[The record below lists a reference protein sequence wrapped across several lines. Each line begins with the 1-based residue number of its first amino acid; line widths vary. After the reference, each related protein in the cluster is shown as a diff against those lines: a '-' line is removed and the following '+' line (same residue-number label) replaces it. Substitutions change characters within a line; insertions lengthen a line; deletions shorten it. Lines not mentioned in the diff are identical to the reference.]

1 MRSRGCPTTRSPP
14 PDSGTSHSF
23 TDVTDASQ
31 NDAISWMSHN
41 EITTGKSPTT
51 FAPDETLTRAEAAT
65 FLHRLEGE
73 PAAPA
78 HSFVDVVKGWQQ
90 DSVSWMAD
98 TGITTGKSPTTFAPE
113 DTLNRAELVTF
124 LYRYQDE
131 PDVTLNTS
139 TPHCDPSPPSDAFG
153 AGDTILGFPSGSGVL
168 SGNFRNGV
176 QVSASGGMV
185 TITMSNGGTA
195 EYSHATYTCTSPG
208 GCTIVN
214 GRVTKGTVNAT
225 TAEPTP
231 DLVVGSPT
239 VDASAPVVGERFT
252 LSATVRNLGNGR
264 SAFTT
269 LRYYQ
274 SDNATITTADTEVDT
289 DSVSGLDA
297 QESGAESTSVTAPSS
312 PGTYYYGA
320 CVDSVSDESDTTN
333 NCSTAVTVTVGAAP
347 QDQQPPDSQFSAV
360 TAGWYH
366 SCGLRTDNTIQCWG
380 RNHVG
385 QTGSPDGQFSAVTA
399 GWTHSCGLRTDN
411 TIACWGDNDDG
422 QTNAPDGQFR
432 AVTAGTEHS
441 CGLRTDNTITCW
453 GDNFHGEVDAPAGQF
468 RAVTVGSYYS
478 CGLRTNDTITCWGDN
493 DDGQTS
499 APDGQFSAVTAGAG
513 HSCGLR
519 TDNTIACWGN
529 NHFGQT
535 DAPSGQFSAVTAGGA
550 LSCGLRTDNTIQCWG
565 GNTRGQTDAPS
576 RQFRAVTAG
585 VGHSCGLRTDG
596 NIQCWGDNYHR
607 QTVAPASPFRAV
619 TVGVNHS
626 CGLHTVGTIQC
637 WGNDDDGQTDAPD
650 GQFRAVAAGSY
661 HSCGLRTD
669 NTITCWGHNDD
680 GQTSAP
686 DGQFSAVTA
695 GAGHSCGL
703 RTDNTIA
710 CWGNNHFGQ
719 TDAPDGQYRAIT
731 VGKNH
736 SCGLRTDNTI
746 ACWGYNLSRQTDAP
760 DGQFRAVTAGWY
772 HSCGLRTDN
781 TIQCW
786 GMNHVGQTGAPDGQF
801 SAVTAGWYHSCGLR
815 TDNTIACWGN
825 NHFGQTGAPDGQF
838 SAVTAGWYH
847 SCGLR
852 TDNTIACW
860 NALGLTDAPDG
871 QFRAI
876 TVGSYLS
883 SDHSCGLRTDNTIAC
898 WGENHVGQTDAPIT
912 ITEPPSAPAPNLVVD
927 IPTVDVSAL
936 APGARFTLSAMVR
949 NLGDGRSASTTLRYY
964 QSVDA
969 TITTGDTAVGTD
981 SVSGLD
987 AQESGAESTSVTAPS
1002 SPGTYYYG
1010 ACVDSVSDESDTTNN
1025 CSTAVTVTVTV
1036 DTLAGGFKTV
1046 SAGYRHSCGIRSDG
1060 TAVCWGSILDDT
1072 PAGGFKTVSVGVNH
1086 SCGIR
1091 SDGTAVCWGDNTA
1104 GQADAPAGGFKTV
1117 SVGVNHSCGI
1127 RSDGTAVCWGYN
1139 GSGQADAPAGGF
1151 KTVSVGVNHSCGI
1164 RSDGTAVCWGDNTAG
1179 QADAPAGGFKTVSA
1193 GGYHSCGIRSDGTA
1207 VCWGYNWDG
1216 QAEAP
1221 AGGFKTV
1228 SAGVNHSC
1236 GIRSDGTAVCWG
1248 DNWDGQADAPAG
1260 GFKTVSAGVNHSC
1273 GIRSDGTAV
1282 CWGDN
1287 EYGQTGAQ
1295 ADVPAAPVVETRA
1308 GTSTELEVQF
1318 EDFIGVG
1325 ETRAYDFAVR
1335 AIPGGSWVEACNTF
1349 SNTSGQAATATI
1361 TQGFTGL
1368 EPGTTYAVRYRYRNS
1383 SRCGAG
1389 SPGEWSPI
1397 AQGTTNDGAA
1407 PAPDLVVDTPTVD
1420 TSAPVAGDGF
1430 TLSAVVRNQGD
1441 GRSAFTTLRYYQ
1453 SVDTMIT
1460 TGDTGVGTDFVSLLD
1475 ALESGV
1481 ESIRVTAPSEP
1492 GTYYFGACVD
1502 SVSDESDTT
1511 NNCSTAVTVTVG
1523 AAPAPDLVV
1532 DTPTVDVSAPA
1543 PRARFTLSATVRN
1556 QGNAL
1561 SASTTLRYYRSTDA
1575 AITTGDTEVGTDSVS
1590 DFWLHSSGISAEE
1603 ISLFAPSSLGV
1614 YYYGACVDSVSDES
1628 NSENNCSPAVTVKVV
1643 AVPAPDLIVST
1654 FTVDNSSPL
1663 TGTWFILS
1671 ATMRNEGNAPSAST
1685 WLRYYRSTDVTIT
1698 TGDTQIG
1705 GTYSVSRLDAQES
1718 EAESLSLAAPS
1729 TPGTYYFGACV
1740 DSVSDE
1746 SDATN
1751 NCSSAVVV
1759 AVGAAPVPDLVVDTP
1774 TVDTSAPVA
1783 GGRFTLTATVRNQ
1796 GSGSSA
1802 SAWLRFGR
1810 STDPTI
1816 TATQVGTTSSVPE
1829 LGAQESRT
1837 ESISLTAPSTPGTY
1851 YYKACVDP
1859 VSDESDTTNNCSDT
1873 VTVTV
1878 GAAPAPD
1885 LVVDIPTASESAPAV
1900 GTSFTMSATV
1910 RNQGDAPSAS
1920 TTLRYYASIDPYVYP
1935 ELPPTT
1941 FLQVPFHTEHVGDLA
1956 PSGSS
1961 THSISVRTWGYG
1973 TTRYYRACVGS
1984 VTDEDKTANNCSAP
1998 VAVYVTGTPDLVV
2011 DAPTVSDDSPIA
2023 AGTPFSLSTT
2033 VRNRGNGH
2041 VSAATVFY
2049 YRSTDST
2056 ISSRDQQV
2064 ASARVGDV
2072 GPYLTSPVSATLTAP
2087 AAPGIYYYGACV
2099 GLVEG
2104 ETSTTNNC
2112 STPVTVTIVPAPGPD
2127 LVVDTPTI
2135 GGIEP
2140 ALGAFFTLYATVRNQ
2155 GADPSTSATLL
2166 FYRSTDSTITTS
2178 DERIGGGSSIRGL
2191 SPAETVFLSDSSGA
2205 PSTSG
2210 TYYYGAC
2217 VVSSRDESNTTNN
2230 CSPALTIV
2238 LGQPDLA
2245 VDTPLVDLGSVDGGR
2260 DFGLTIVVR
2269 NQGTG
2274 SSPTTT
2280 LRYYLSTDSTI
2291 TTGDTELYTDR
2302 FRSVGSSDSRR
2313 VLSLQQVPS
2322 TAGTY
2327 YYGVCLAS
2335 VPEELSTTNNC
2346 SAVVQVT
2353 VEPADLVILM
2363 PTLITFR
2370 HRPPDEFELRVSVLN
2385 RGNLPSVSTTL
2396 RYYRSSDATITSA
2409 DTPVGTDSVG
2419 NLSPH
2424 RSSLQGVGLTEPSA
2438 AGTYYYGAC
2447 VDAIGNESTT
2457 NNCSEAV
2464 MVTVGAVQPPALTLR
2479 LTECFVF
2486 QNQHFVMFK
2495 VTAHVSVSSLVV
2507 KTYQVEGRNN
2517 TKHLMAT
2524 INVGNLAAG
2533 NSYTKL
2539 TSRYFPANLRRNLP
2553 NCTADLAWD
2562 NGTATPNFGLATT
2575 EVPDLPPPDPTDTPV
2590 PPADR
2595 PPTLSQTYNL
2605 FTSLHGTSY
2614 REYSDCGVSGRPPCP
2629 GTDHIG
2635 WWSSLPADLQ
2645 RCAFQSCDFD

>member
-1 MRSRGCPTTRSPP
+1 MSGSCLCRDFSSMVGLSRVWLSLGLVVSLTAALLMGLPSPAGAIAGYGDVGEGAWYTDAVQWSVDNGIADIAGTCFAPETPVSRGETAVWIHNMEGR
-14 PDSGTSHSF
+14 PDAGVRHSF

-31 NDAISWMSHN
+31 NDAISWMSN
-41 EITTGKSPTT
+41 TGITTGKSPTT
-51 FAPDETLTRAEAAT
+51 FAPDDTLNRAEAAT
-65 FLHRLEGE
+65 FLHRLEGK

-98 TGITTGKSPTTFAPE
+98 TGITTGTSPTTFTPE
-113 DTLNRAELVTF
+113 GTLTRAHLVTF
-124 LYRYQDE
+124 LYRYKEE
-131 PDVTLNTS
+131 PEVTLNTS
-139 TPHCDPSPPSDAFG
+139 TPTCDPSPPSDAFG
-153 AGDTILGFPSGSGVL
+153 AGDTIPGFPSGSGAL

-176 QVSASGGMV
+176 GVSASGGMV

-231 DLVVGSPT
+231 DLAEPTPDLVVGSPT
-239 VDASAPVVGERFT
+239 VDASAPVVGEIFT
-252 LSATVRNLGNGR
+252 LSAMVRNLGDGR
-264 SAFTT
+264 SASTT

-274 SDNATITTADTEVDT
+274 STDATITTGDTAVGT
-289 DSVSGLDA
+289 DYVFGLDA
-297 QESGAESTSVTAPSS
+297 QETGDESTRVTAPSS

-333 NCSTAVTVTVGAAP
+333 NCS
-347 QDQQPPDSQFSAV
+347 
-360 TAGWYH
+360 
-366 SCGLRTDNTIQCWG
+366 
-380 RNHVG
+380 
-385 QTGSPDGQFSAVTA
+385 
-399 GWTHSCGLRTDN
+399 
-411 TIACWGDNDDG
+411 
-422 QTNAPDGQFR
+422 NA
-432 AVTAGTEHS
+432 
-441 CGLRTDNTITCW
+441 
-453 GDNFHGEVDAPAGQF
+453 
-468 RAVTVGSYYS
+468 
-478 CGLRTNDTITCWGDN
+478 
-493 DDGQTS
+493 
-499 APDGQFSAVTAGAG
+499 
-513 HSCGLR
+513 
-519 TDNTIACWGN
+519 
-529 NHFGQT
+529 
-535 DAPSGQFSAVTAGGA
+535 
-550 LSCGLRTDNTIQCWG
+550 
-565 GNTRGQTDAPS
+565 
-576 RQFRAVTAG
+576 
-585 VGHSCGLRTDG
+585 
-596 NIQCWGDNYHR
+596 
-607 QTVAPASPFRAV
+607 
-619 TVGVNHS
+619 
-626 CGLHTVGTIQC
+626 
-637 WGNDDDGQTDAPD
+637 
-650 GQFRAVAAGSY
+650 
-661 HSCGLRTD
+661 
-669 NTITCWGHNDD
+669 
-680 GQTSAP
+680 
-686 DGQFSAVTA
+686 
-695 GAGHSCGL
+695 
-703 RTDNTIA
+703 
-710 CWGNNHFGQ
+710 
-719 TDAPDGQYRAIT
+719 
-731 VGKNH
+731 
-736 SCGLRTDNTI
+736 
-746 ACWGYNLSRQTDAP
+746 
-760 DGQFRAVTAGWY
+760 
-772 HSCGLRTDN
+772 
-781 TIQCW
+781 
-786 GMNHVGQTGAPDGQF
+786 
-801 SAVTAGWYHSCGLR
+801 
-815 TDNTIACWGN
+815 
-825 NHFGQTGAPDGQF
+825 
-838 SAVTAGWYH
+838 
-847 SCGLR
+847 
-852 TDNTIACW
+852 
-860 NALGLTDAPDG
+860 
-871 QFRAI
+871 
-876 TVGSYLS
+876 
-883 SDHSCGLRTDNTIAC
+883 
-898 WGENHVGQTDAPIT
+898 
-912 ITEPPSAPAPNLVVD
+912 
-927 IPTVDVSAL
+927 
-936 APGARFTLSAMVR
+936 
-949 NLGDGRSASTTLRYY
+949 
-964 QSVDA
+964 
-969 TITTGDTAVGTD
+969 
-981 SVSGLD
+981 
-987 AQESGAESTSVTAPS
+987 
-1002 SPGTYYYG
+1002 
-1010 ACVDSVSDESDTTNN
+1010 
-1025 CSTAVTVTVTV
+1025 VTVTV
-1036 DTLAGGFKTV
+1036 DTLTGGFKTV
-1046 SAGYRHSCGIRSDG
+1046 SAGSFHSCGIRSD
-1060 TAVCWGSILDDT
+1060 DT
-1072 PAGGFKTVSVGVNH
+1072 V
-1086 SCGIR
+1086 
-1091 SDGTAVCWGDNTA
+1091 
-1104 GQADAPAGGFKTV
+1104 
-1117 SVGVNHSCGI
+1117 
-1127 RSDGTAVCWGYN
+1127 VCWGYYR
-1139 GSGQADAPAGGF
+1139 D
-1151 KTVSVGVNHSCGI
+1151 GI
-1164 RSDGTAVCWGDNTAG
+1164 
-1179 QADAPAGGFKTVSA
+1179 
-1193 GGYHSCGIRSDGTA
+1193 
-1207 VCWGYNWDG
+1207 
-1216 QAEAP
+1216 
-1221 AGGFKTV
+1221 
-1228 SAGVNHSC
+1228 
-1236 GIRSDGTAVCWG
+1236 
-1248 DNWDGQADAPAG
+1248 ADAPAG

-1282 CWGDN
+1282 CWGFNGSGQADAPTGGFKTVSAGEYHSCGIRSDGTVVCWGSN
-1287 EYGQTGAQ
+1287 EYGRVDAPTGGFKTVSASRFFSCGIRSQ
-1295 ADVPAAPVVETRA
+1295 GTVVCWGQNWAGQAGAPTGDFETVSAGDYHSCGIRSDGTVVCWGQNWAGQADAPTGGFKTVSAALVHSCGIRSDGTAVCWGSNGYGKADAPTGGFKTVSAAWSHSCGIRSDGTAVCWGSNGYGKADAPADVPAVPMVEPLA
-1308 GTSTELEVQF
+1308 GTTTELVATF
-1318 EDFIGVG
+1318 EDTIGVG
-1325 ETRAYDFAVR
+1325 ETRAYDFAIR
-1335 AIPGGSWVEACNTF
+1335 TKAPQGPWVEACKTF
-1349 SNTSGQAATATI
+1349 VNRSGRAATATFS
-1361 TQGFTGL
+1361 QGFTGL
-1368 EPGTTYAVRYRYRNS
+1368 EPGTTYEIRYRYRNS

-1397 AQGTTNDGAA
+1397 AQGTINDDEAAPDLVVDTPTVDTSAPVAGEGFTLSALVRNQGDGRSAFTTLRYYQSVDAMITTGDTGVGTDFVSLLDALESGDESISVTAPSEPGTYYYGACVDSVSDESDTTNNCSPAVIVTVGAA

-1671 ATMRNEGNAPSAST
+1671 ATMRNEGNVPSAST

-2191 SPAETVFLSDSSGA
+2191 SPAETVFLSDSSRA

-2217 VVSSRDESNTTNN
+2217 VVFSRDESNTTNN

-2238 LGQPDLA
+2238 LGQPDLV

-2313 VLSLQQVPS
+2313 WPSLQQVPS

-2327 YYGVCLAS
+2327 YYGVCVDS
-2335 VPEELSTTNNC
+2335 VPGELSTTNNC
-2346 SAVVQVT
+2346 SAVVKVT
-2353 VEPADLVILM
+2353 VEPADLTLLV
-2363 PTLITFR
+2363 PTLFTLNR
-2370 HRPPDEFELRVSVLN
+2370 RPPDAGDEFELRVSVLN

-2396 RYYRSSDATITSA
+2396 RYYRSTDATITSS
-2409 DTPVGTDSVG
+2409 DTQVGTDSVG
-2419 NLSPH
+2419 SLRTH
-2424 RSSLQGVGLTEPSA
+2424 WSSLHGMVLTAPSA

-2447 VDAIGNESTT
+2447 VDAIGNENST

-2539 TSRYFPANLRRNLP
+2539 TSRYFPANLRRNLR

-2590 PPADR
+2590 PPAER
-2595 PPTLSQTYNL
+2595 LPTLSQTYNL

-2629 GTDHIG
+2629 GADHIG

>member
-1 MRSRGCPTTRSPP
+1 M
-14 PDSGTSHSF
+14 
-23 TDVTDASQ
+23 
-31 NDAISWMSHN
+31 
-41 EITTGKSPTT
+41 
-51 FAPDETLTRAEAAT
+51 
-65 FLHRLEGE
+65 
-73 PAAPA
+73 
-78 HSFVDVVKGWQQ
+78 
-90 DSVSWMAD
+90 
-98 TGITTGKSPTTFAPE
+98 
-113 DTLNRAELVTF
+113 
-124 LYRYQDE
+124 
-131 PDVTLNTS
+131 
-139 TPHCDPSPPSDAFG
+139 
-153 AGDTILGFPSGSGVL
+153 
-168 SGNFRNGV
+168 
-176 QVSASGGMV
+176 
-185 TITMSNGGTA
+185 
-195 EYSHATYTCTSPG
+195 
-208 GCTIVN
+208 
-214 GRVTKGTVNAT
+214 NAT
-225 TAEPTP
+225 TVTVGAEPAP

-239 VDASAPVVGERFT
+239 VDASAPVAGERFT
-252 LSATVRNLGNGR
+252 LSATVRN
-264 SAFTT
+264 
-269 LRYYQ
+269 Q
-274 SDNATITTADTEVDT
+274 
-289 DSVSGLDA
+289 
-297 QESGAESTSVTAPSS
+297 
-312 PGTYYYGA
+312 
-320 CVDSVSDESDTTN
+320 
-333 NCSTAVTVTVGAAP
+333 
-347 QDQQPPDSQFSAV
+347 
-360 TAGWYH
+360 
-366 SCGLRTDNTIQCWG
+366 
-380 RNHVG
+380 
-385 QTGSPDGQFSAVTA
+385 
-399 GWTHSCGLRTDN
+399 
-411 TIACWGDNDDG
+411 
-422 QTNAPDGQFR
+422 
-432 AVTAGTEHS
+432 
-441 CGLRTDNTITCW
+441 
-453 GDNFHGEVDAPAGQF
+453 
-468 RAVTVGSYYS
+468 
-478 CGLRTNDTITCWGDN
+478 
-493 DDGQTS
+493 
-499 APDGQFSAVTAGAG
+499 
-513 HSCGLR
+513 
-519 TDNTIACWGN
+519 
-529 NHFGQT
+529 
-535 DAPSGQFSAVTAGGA
+535 
-550 LSCGLRTDNTIQCWG
+550 
-565 GNTRGQTDAPS
+565 
-576 RQFRAVTAG
+576 
-585 VGHSCGLRTDG
+585 
-596 NIQCWGDNYHR
+596 
-607 QTVAPASPFRAV
+607 
-619 TVGVNHS
+619 
-626 CGLHTVGTIQC
+626 
-637 WGNDDDGQTDAPD
+637 
-650 GQFRAVAAGSY
+650 
-661 HSCGLRTD
+661 
-669 NTITCWGHNDD
+669 
-680 GQTSAP
+680 
-686 DGQFSAVTA
+686 
-695 GAGHSCGL
+695 
-703 RTDNTIA
+703 
-710 CWGNNHFGQ
+710 
-719 TDAPDGQYRAIT
+719 
-731 VGKNH
+731 
-736 SCGLRTDNTI
+736 
-746 ACWGYNLSRQTDAP
+746 
-760 DGQFRAVTAGWY
+760 
-772 HSCGLRTDN
+772 
-781 TIQCW
+781 
-786 GMNHVGQTGAPDGQF
+786 
-801 SAVTAGWYHSCGLR
+801 
-815 TDNTIACWGN
+815 
-825 NHFGQTGAPDGQF
+825 
-838 SAVTAGWYH
+838 
-847 SCGLR
+847 
-852 TDNTIACW
+852 
-860 NALGLTDAPDG
+860 
-871 QFRAI
+871 
-876 TVGSYLS
+876 
-883 SDHSCGLRTDNTIAC
+883 
-898 WGENHVGQTDAPIT
+898 
-912 ITEPPSAPAPNLVVD
+912 
-927 IPTVDVSAL
+927 
-936 APGARFTLSAMVR
+936 
-949 NLGDGRSASTTLRYY
+949 GDGRSASTTLRYY

-969 TITTGDTAVGTD
+969 TITTGDTGVGTD
-981 SVSGLD
+981 SVFGLD
-987 AQESGAESTSVTAPS
+987 TQETGAESIRLTAPS
-1002 SPGTYYYG
+1002 TPGTYYFG

-1025 CSTAVTVTVTV
+1025 CSGSVAVTVGVEP
-1036 DTLAGGFKTV
+1036 TL
-1046 SAGYRHSCGIRSDG
+1046 D
-1060 TAVCWGSILDDT
+1060 L
-1072 PAGGFKTVSVGVNH
+1072 
-1086 SCGIR
+1086 
-1091 SDGTAVCWGDNTA
+1091 
-1104 GQADAPAGGFKTV
+1104 
-1117 SVGVNHSCGI
+1117 
-1127 RSDGTAVCWGYN
+1127 
-1139 GSGQADAPAGGF
+1139 
-1151 KTVSVGVNHSCGI
+1151 
-1164 RSDGTAVCWGDNTAG
+1164 
-1179 QADAPAGGFKTVSA
+1179 
-1193 GGYHSCGIRSDGTA
+1193 
-1207 VCWGYNWDG
+1207 
-1216 QAEAP
+1216 
-1221 AGGFKTV
+1221 
-1228 SAGVNHSC
+1228 
-1236 GIRSDGTAVCWG
+1236 
-1248 DNWDGQADAPAG
+1248 
-1260 GFKTVSAGVNHSC
+1260 
-1273 GIRSDGTAV
+1273 
-1282 CWGDN
+1282 
-1287 EYGQTGAQ
+1287 
-1295 ADVPAAPVVETRA
+1295 VVEPVA

-1325 ETRAYDFAVR
+1325 ETRAYDFAIR
-1335 AIPGGSWVEACNTF
+1335 ESLGGSWVEVCRTF
-1349 SNTSGQAATATI
+1349 SNTGRAATATFS
-1361 TQGFTGL
+1361 QGFTGL

-1389 SPGEWSPI
+1389 SPGEWSSI
-1397 AQGTTNDGAA
+1397 AQGTTNDDEVPAALVVEPVAGTSTELEVQFEDFIGVGETRAYDFAIRESLGGSWVEVCRTFSNTSGRAVTATFSQGFTGLEPGTTYAVRYRYRNSSRCGAGSPGEWSSIAQGTTNDDEVPAALVVEPVAGTSTELEVQFEDFIGVGETRAYDFAIRESLGGSWVEVCRTFSNTGRAATATFSQGFTGLEPGTTYEIRYRYRNSSRCGEGSPSEWSPIAQGTINDDEAAPDLVVDTPTVDTSAPVAGEGFTLSALVRNQGDGRSAFTTLRYYQSVDAMITTGDTGVGTDFVSLLDALESGDESISVTAPSEPGTYYYGACVDSVSDESDTTNNCSPAVIVTVGAA

-1705 GTYSVSRLDAQES
+1705 GTYPVSRLDAQGS
-1718 EAESLSLAAPS
+1718 EAESISLAAPT
-1729 TPGTYYFGACV
+1729 TPGTYYYGACV
-1740 DSVSDE
+1740 GSVSDE
-1746 SDATN
+1746 FDTTN
-1751 NCSSAVVV
+1751 NCSSAAVVT
-1759 AVGAAPVPDLVVDTP
+1759 VGAAPAPDLVVDTP

-1783 GGRFTLTATVRNQ
+1783 GGRFKLTATVRNQ
-1796 GSGSSA
+1796 GSGPSA
-1802 SAWLRFGR
+1802 STRLSYGR
-1810 STDPTI
+1810 STAPTI

-1859 VSDESDTTNNCSDT
+1859 VSDESDSTNNCSAS
-1873 VTVTV
+1873 VAVTV
-1878 GAAPAPD
+1878 GAVPAPD
-1885 LVVDIPTASESAPAV
+1885 LVVDSPTASESAPAV
-1900 GTSFTMSATV
+1900 STSFTLSVSV

-1935 ELPPTT
+1935 ELAATT

-1961 THSISVRTWGYG
+1961 THSISVWTWGYG

-1998 VAVYVTGTPDLVV
+1998 VAVHVTGTPDLVV
-2011 DAPTVSDDSPIA
+2011 DAPTANDDSPIA
-2023 AGTPFSLSTT
+2023 AGTPFSLSAM
-2033 VRNRGNGH
+2033 VGNRGDGH
-2041 VSAATVFY
+2041 VSAATLFY

-2056 ISSRDQQV
+2056 ISSSDQQV
-2064 ASARVGDV
+2064 ASAQVGDV
-2072 GPYLTSPVSATLTAP
+2072 GPYRTSSVSATLTAP

-2191 SPAETVFLSDSSGA
+2191 SPAETVFLSDSSRA

-2238 LGQPDLA
+2238 LGQPDLV
-2245 VDTPLVDLGSVDGGR
+2245 VDTPLVDLGSVDAGKE
-2260 DFGLTIVVR
+2260 FGLTIVVR

-2353 VEPADLVILM
+2353 VEPADLVILV

-2424 RSSLQGVGLTEPSA
+2424 RSSLQGVVLTEPSA

-2595 PPTLSQTYNL
+2595 PPTLSQVFHL
-2605 FTSLHGTSY
+2605 WLSLDRALYDQYT
-2614 REYSDCGVSGRPPCP
+2614 DCGFSGRPPARTKIISHGGP
-2629 GTDHIG
+2629 
-2635 WWSSLPADLQ
+2635 SYLPT
-2645 RCAFQSCDFD
+2645 FVS